1 MMVGGRTDTRLGP
14 KYGPMIGLV
23 VVTHGGAADCL
34 LDAVAGILGPLPS
47 SAPVSISME
56 ETFDETLG
64 RIGKACDQVDGGA
77 GVVLLVDLQGS
88 SPYQACMAMLDGS
101 RPAEVVCGVNL
112 PMLLKLATIDRC
124 EPRPGELAQTL
135 RDVGKRSIRLGSEL
149 TGRVPFEEIE

>member
-1 MMVGGRTDTRLGP
+1 MISPQAPMV
-14 KYGPMIGLV
+14 GLV

-34 LDAVAGILGPLPS
+34 LQAVAGILGPLPAALPIS
-47 SAPVSISME
+47 VSME
-56 ETFDETLG
+56 ETFDETLE
-64 RIGKACDQVDGGA
+64 RIGRACEQVDAGA

-124 EPRPGELAQTL
+124 EPHPPELAQLL
-135 RDVGKRSIRLGSEL
+135 RDVGRRSIRLGSEL
-149 TGRVPFEEIE
+149 TGRVVLEELER

>member
-1 MMVGGRTDTRLGP
+1 MV
-14 KYGPMIGLV
+14 GLV

-34 LDAVAGILGPLPS
+34 MDAVAGILGPLP
-47 SAPVSISME
+47 AAVPISISMD
-56 ETFDETLG
+56 ETFDETLERVG
-64 RIGKACDQVDGGA
+64 RACDRVDAGA

-124 EPRPGELAQTL
+124 EPRPTELAQLL
-135 RDVGKRSIRLGSEL
+135 REVGRRSIRIGSES
-149 TGRVPFEEIE
+149 TGRVPLEEVER